1 MAYYK
6 KRKKHGS
13 FDPNAPVRVRMPRKE
28 NREVLGIIIEHYGT
42 KLLVECMDG
51 YTRLCRVPGKIRYK
65 LRVKPGDV
73 ILVQKWPVQEN
84 EKGDYLYK
92 YRPNQVNILRRK
104 GLLTTESEEA
114 EQSEEKSETPPELPE
129 KEAENKSEEATK
141 EKGDTADGSEKT
153 ESEGE
158 NSLDA

>member
-6 KRKKHGS
+6 KKKKHGS

-92 YRPNQVNILRRK
+92 YRPNQVNILRKK
-104 GLLTTESEEA
+104 GLLTPESEEA
-114 EQSEEKSETPPELPE
+114 EQSKEKSETPPKVPE
-129 KEAENKSEEATK
+129 KEATK
-141 EKGDTADGSEKT
+141 EREDTAEGSEKT
-153 ESEGE
+153 ETEGK
-158 NSLDA
+158 NSVDA